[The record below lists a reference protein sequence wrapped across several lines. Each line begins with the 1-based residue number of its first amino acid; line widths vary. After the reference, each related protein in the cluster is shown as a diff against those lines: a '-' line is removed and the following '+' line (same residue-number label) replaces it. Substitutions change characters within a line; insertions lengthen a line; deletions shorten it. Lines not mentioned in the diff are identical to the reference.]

1 VYVDNLMSHQPRPAR
16 EAAAIAHELYTSGV
30 SPHDVMDN
38 ASHLL
43 SRLSRQVGFV
53 LAPEMQRTS
62 FRHIDLVRLPPPRI
76 LVVMVS
82 GAALV
87 THKVI
92 EMEEELTQDDL
103 QACANYLNAHF
114 TGMTLATIRARLLD
128 MMGEDAALYDLLL
141 KRVVSVG
148 ERAFAATGDGVSV
161 YIDGASNM
169 LEQSG
174 FEDVRRMRSLLRTF
188 EEKDRLVK
196 ILNACLS
203 GGGVRV
209 IIGHENPDP
218 ELRGMTLVTASYP
231 AEGEAS
237 WGLGVMG
244 STRMEYARVMALVDH
259 VARTLARTL
268 QELRP

>member
-1 VYVDNLMSHQPRPAR
+1 
-16 EAAAIAHELYTSGV
+16 
-30 SPHDVMDN
+30 MDN

-62 FRHIDLVRLPPPRI
+62 FRHIDLVRLPHPRI

-92 EMEEELTQDDL
+92 EMEEELTQEDL

-114 TGMTLATIRARLLD
+114 TGLTLAAIRARLLE
-128 MMGEDAALYDLLL
+128 MMREEKALYDSLL
-141 KRVVSVG
+141 KRVLSVG
-148 ERAFAATGDGVSV
+148 ERAFAATGEDVSV
-161 YIDGASNM
+161 YLDGASNM
-169 LEQSG
+169 LEQPE
-174 FEDVRRMRSLLRTF
+174 FEDLHRMRSLFRTF
-188 EEKDRLVK
+188 EEKSRLVK

-203 GGGVRV
+203 GGGLRV
-209 IIGHENPDP
+209 IIGHENSDP
-218 ELRGMTLVTASYP
+218 ELKDMALVAASC
-231 AEGEAS
+231 AVQGEAS
-237 WGLGVMG
+237 WGLGVLG

-268 QELRP
+268 QESRA